1 LDAPLTS
8 DNDSLFA
15 VPLSPR
21 ERKVAAG
28 HDPLAPLFEDEPN
41 FKLRWMRTV
50 KQLQELSEAL
60 HQRGY
65 RIAMT
70 SGSFDLLHVG
80 HSMYLQEA
88 RSYGDFL
95 IVGVDSDAKIKERK
109 GPDRPLIPEDERL
122 KMLAYQRAVG
132 AMFLK
137 EPSHKHKRWAMIKAV
152 RPDVLVV
159 TAETYTPE
167 EVAELKKRFR
177 CEVQVLPRM
186 AMVSTSGRVRS
197 LQLGHTEGDRPFD
210 IFVQDDHG

>member
-1 LDAPLTS
+1 MTS

-15 VPLSPR
+15 LPLSPR

-41 FKLRWMRTV
+41 FKRRWIRTFRE
-50 KQLQELSEAL
+50 LQELRDKVRD
-60 HQRGY
+60 RGY
-65 RIAMT
+65 RIVMT

-137 EPSHKHKRWAMIKAV
+137 EPAHKRWAMIKSV

-159 TAETYTPE
+159 TSETYTPE

-210 IFVQDDHG
+210 IFVQDDRG

>member
-8 DNDSLFA
+8 DNESLFA

-28 HDPLAPLFEDEPN
+28 HDPLAPLFEDEPH
-41 FKLRWMRTV
+41 FKRRWIRTF
-50 KQLQELSEAL
+50 KDLQELRDKVRA
-60 HQRGY
+60 RGY
-65 RIAMT
+65 RIVMT

-137 EPSHKHKRWAMIKAV
+137 EPTHKRWAMIKSV

-177 CEVQVLPRM
+177 CDVQVLPRM

-210 IFVQDDHG
+210 IFVQDDRG